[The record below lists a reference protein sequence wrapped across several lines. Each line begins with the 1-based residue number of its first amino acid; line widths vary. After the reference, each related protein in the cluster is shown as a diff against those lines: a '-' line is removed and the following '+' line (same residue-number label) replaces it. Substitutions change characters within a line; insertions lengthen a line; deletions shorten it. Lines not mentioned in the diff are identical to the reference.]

1 MLNNQEVTIYGTGE
15 QIRDFVH
22 VYDVIQA
29 NILSLDR
36 AKTKLLTSQPMRQQ
50 V

>member
-1 MLNNQEVTIYGTGE
+1 MVAIFTENMLNNQDVFIYGNGE

-29 NILSLDR
+29 NILSLNK
-36 AKTKLLTSQPMRQQ
+36 AKKMK
-50 V
+50 